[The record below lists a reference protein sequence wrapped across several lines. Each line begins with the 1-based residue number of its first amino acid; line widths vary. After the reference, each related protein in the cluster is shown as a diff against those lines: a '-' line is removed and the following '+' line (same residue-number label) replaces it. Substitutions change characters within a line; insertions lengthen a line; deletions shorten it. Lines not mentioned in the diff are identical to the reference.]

1 MAKITSFLAICFM
14 LWGLIAGCGTSSAK
28 PIKIG
33 AIYNL
38 EGSQAS
44 LDTPSVEGVKLALKE
59 LNSNGVILGRKL
71 KLVLYDGKSDFATIN
86 KAARQ
91 LVEKDKVS
99 LIIGFS
105 DTDMVLAGASIAAS
119 SGVVFITS
127 GATSPKLPEQ
137 VKDYLFLA
145 CFGDNVQAS
154 AGAEYAYNTLNLKTA
169 ALLVDSQMEY
179 TVLLGKYFTERY
191 VELGGQVVLQDTYY
205 GGINNYS
212 IQVEHIK
219 ALNEMPDMLYIA
231 AGPDDIGAIVKQFRE
246 SGINVPV
253 FGGDAY
259 DTPLL
264 AEIAGRYAND
274 VYFTTHV
281 FLDENSSIERVKQ
294 FVSAYKKEYGKLPE
308 NSFTA
313 LGYDTVMLAA
323 DAIQR
328 AGSEDTNSIVSALL
342 NTRNLQLVTGSISFE
357 NGSRIPQKSVS
368 IVSVKEGRLALEA
381 VVTPLKVP
389 PP

>member
-1 MAKITSFLAICFM
+1 MAKIASIIAICVIFS
-14 LWGLIAGCGTSSAK
+14 GIFAGCGKSSPE

-44 LDTPSVEGVKLALKE
+44 LDILSANGAKLAVKE
-59 LNSNGVILGRKL
+59 LNGKGGLLGRQL
-71 KLVLYDGKSDFATIN
+71 RLVLYDGKTDPSVIS
-86 KAARQ
+86 KAARD

-99 LIIGFS
+99 VIIGFS
-105 DTDMVLAGASIAAS
+105 DTDMVLAGASIAANA
-119 SGVVFITS
+119 GVVFITS

-154 AGAEYAYNTLNLKTA
+154 AGAEYAYKELNLKTA
-169 ALLVDSQMEY
+169 ALLVDSKMEY
-179 TVLLGKYFTERY
+179 TVLLAKYFKERY
-191 VELGGQVVLQDTYY
+191 VELGGTIVLEDTYN
-205 GGINNYS
+205 GGTRDYS
-212 IQVEHIK
+212 VQIDELK
-219 ALNEMPDMLYIA
+219 ALENMPDMLYIA
-231 AGPDDIGAIVKQFRE
+231 SGPHDIGNIVKQFRQ
-246 SGINVPV
+246 SGINMSI

-264 AEIAGRYAND
+264 TEIAGEYANN

-294 FVSAYKKEYGKLPE
+294 FTSAYQKEYGKQPE
-308 NSFTA
+308 NGFTA
-313 LGYDTVMLAA
+313 LGYDTVILTA
-323 DAIQR
+323 DAIER
-328 AGSEDTNSIVSALL
+328 AKSDDASSILSALH
-342 NTRNLQLVTGSISFE
+342 NTRNLQLVTGNISFE
-357 NGSRIPQKSVS
+357 NGGRIPQKSVT
-368 IVSVKEGRLALEA
+368 IVRVEKGHFTLAI
-381 VVTPLKVP
+381 VVTPSEVP

>member
-1 MAKITSFLAICFM
+1 MAKIISFLAICFM
-14 LWGLIAGCGTSSAK
+14 LLGLIVGCGTSSPK

-44 LDTPSVEGVKLALKE
+44 LDTPSAEGAKLALKE
-59 LNSNGVILGRKL
+59 LNSSGDILGRKL
-71 KLVLYDGKSDFATIN
+71 KLILYDGKSDLATIS

-91 LVEKDKVS
+91 LVENDKVP

-105 DTDMVLAGASIAAS
+105 DTDMALAGASIAAS
-119 SGVVFITS
+119 SNVVFITS

-154 AGAEYAYNTLNLKTA
+154 AGAEYAYKTLNLKTA
-169 ALLVDSQMEY
+169 ALLVDIQMEY
-179 TVLLGKYFTERY
+179 TVLLAKYFTERY
-191 VELGGQVVLQDTYY
+191 EELGGQVVLEDTYY
-205 GGINNYS
+205 GGTKDYS
-212 IQVEHIK
+212 IQVNHLK
-219 ALNEMPDMLYIA
+219 ALNKTPDMLYIA
-231 AGPDDIGAIVKQFRE
+231 AGPDDIGAIVNQFRE
-246 SGINVPV
+246 SGINMPI

-264 AEIAGRYAND
+264 AETAGKYAND

-308 NSFTA
+308 NSFAA
-313 LGYDTVMLAA
+313 LGYDTVMLAS

-328 AGSEDTNSIVSALL
+328 AGSEDANSIVSALL